1 MNITTPSFRAA
12 LPRLLMLALTA
23 AALGA
28 CSLTPRV
35 DRQFGDSVR
44 LARAQQTL
52 NPQARYN
59 RDPVSGLDAQAAK
72 SVYDNYQRSYATP
85 EQQQNSFTIGIGK

>member
-1 MNITTPSFRAA
+1 MHTST
-12 LPRLLMLALTA
+12 LPRRASLARLLLPALLAAGLS
-23 AALGA
+23 A

-52 NPQARYN
+52 DPQARYN
-59 RDPVSGLDAQAAK
+59 RRPVTGLDAQAAK
-72 SVYDNYQRSYATP
+72 SVYDNYQRSYSAP
-85 EQQQNSFTIGIGK
+85 EQQNNFSIGVTK